1 VSRAVSDI
9 AQRLSLR
16 APQREALERL
26 ASLVEPRDDA
36 SPRLPLVR
44 RSPRAPGESTPPP
57 AFAPDLSGLE
67 AKVAEVAS
75 GFSSFERDFPSL
87 CFALATGVGK
97 TRLMGAFM
105 AYLFREHGVRHFF
118 VLAPNLTIYQKLKAD
133 FSPGSGKYVLA
144 GLSEFA
150 THPPK
155 LIHGEN
161 YETSQLHRYRAD
173 RGLFDEAHINVFN
186 ISKFNRDA
194 TEGKSGQAR
203 MRRLSETL
211 GESYFDYLRS
221 LPDLVL
227 MMDES
232 HRYRGDAGVKA
243 LNELR
248 PLLGLELTATPHV
261 ELGKKTEPF
270 KNVVYAYGLYEA
282 MRDGF
287 VKEPAVVT
295 RKDFDAKAYKD
306 RDEDLEAIK
315 LEDAVRVHE
324 EVKGKLGAYAERTR
338 RPRVKPFILVIAK
351 DTEHAKKLSGALQ
364 SSGFFYGKYEGKVI
378 EVHSGT
384 KGEEKDDIV
393 QKLLSVE
400 DPKNPVEIVVHVNM
414 LKEGWDVR
422 NLYTIVPLRKA
433 DSKTLI
439 EQSVGRG
446 LRLPYGERTGDPE
459 LDRLCIIAHD
469 NFEALLDEAK
479 DPKSAVAKYFQPQV
493 VVLDPAAPTV
503 AYLPGTP
510 QVLVLADN
518 ALAAPPPFEASTE
531 VREAV
536 GSAVHALFAD
546 VSTTVEGDAPVAK
559 ACSEGDA
566 PALVAAIT
574 SRVDSATAALPS
586 FEAYVAHAAQA
597 VQKAYQAS
605 VIEIPA
611 VHVAPSLEAES
622 YFEPFDLDRSRL
634 PSYVPVEQTI
644 LVRALRD
651 QNLRSELGV
660 RENYAEQAR
669 LEDYVLRVL
678 DSRPEVD
685 YQRNS
690 ALLQKLATQLVEHV
704 RADQRGD
711 EEATSNVVRYY
722 QRELGDAVYAQLEP
736 HFHHVPARYEVT
748 VGKRHELP
756 RVESL
761 AVPSG
766 TVPVDVR
773 ALVQEK
779 SKIRQMVFE
788 GFKKGVTSP
797 VKLDSDSERRFVLVM
812 EDDPEVLKWW
822 RTRREVLHL
831 RYGDDQMYIPDFLV
845 ETTKGKWIVEVKRED
860 EIGKADVV
868 EKKRA
873 ALEYCEH
880 ATRFEL
886 ERGGKRW
893 GYLLIPHDEI
903 DASKTFEGLAGRYT
917 A

>member
-1 VSRAVSDI
+1 MSRAVSDI

-16 APQREALERL
+16 APQRDALERL
-26 ASLVEPRDDA
+26 ASLVERRGGERPI
-36 SPRLPLVR
+36 LPLVR
-44 RSPRAPGESTPPP
+44 RTAQSPGESTPPP
-57 AFAPDLSGLE
+57 AEAPDLTAVEGR
-67 AKVAEVAS
+67 VAAVAS

-161 YETSQLHRYRAD
+161 YETSQLHRYRAE

-306 RDEDLEAIK
+306 REDALEAVK

-324 EVKGKLGAYAERTR
+324 EVKGKLSAYAERTR

-351 DTEHAKKLSGALQ
+351 DTEHATKLTAHLQ
-364 SSGFFYGKYEGKVI
+364 SNDFFYGKYDGKVI

-384 KGEEKDDIV
+384 KGEEKDEIV

-469 NFEALLDEAK
+469 NFSALLDEAK

-493 VVLDPAAPTV
+493 VVIDPTTPVVTYVQGTTTV
-503 AYLPGTP
+503 R
-510 QVLVLADN
+510 VLTDT
-518 ALAAPPPFEASTE
+518 ALAKPPSFEVNGDVRSSVDAVVHSLFAEASP
-531 VREAV
+531 EA
-536 GSAVHALFAD
+536 
-546 VSTTVEGDAPVAK
+546 EPDATVAK
-559 ACSEGDA
+559 ACSQGDHRS
-566 PALVAAIT
+566 LVETIT
-574 SRVDSATAALPS
+574 CRLPSATAALPG
-586 FEAYVAHAAQA
+586 FEAYVDHVAK
-597 VQKAYQAS
+597 VVEKAYRAS

-634 PSYVPVEQTI
+634 PSYLPVEQTI

-711 EEATSNVVRYY
+711 EDATANVVRYY

-748 VGKRHELP
+748 VGKRYELP
-756 RVESL
+756 RSETL
-761 AVPSG
+761 AMPAG
-766 TVPVDVR
+766 TVPVDIR

-788 GFKKGVTSP
+788 GFTKGVTSP
-797 VKLDSDSERRFVLVM
+797 LKLDSDSERRFVLVM

-831 RYGDDQMYIPDFLV
+831 RYGDDQVYIPDFLV
-845 ETTKGKWIVEVKRED
+845 ETTKAKWIVEVKRED
-860 EIGKADVV
+860 EVDKPDVV

-880 ATRFEL
+880 ATKFEL
-886 ERGGKRW
+886 ENNGKPWR
-893 GYLLIPHDEI
+893 YMLVPHDVI
-903 DASKTFEGLAGRYT
+903 DPSKSFEGLAKKYG
-917 A
+917 